1 MLRLSSLLARIS
13 ATSPFACSL
22 AMECKRVPIGDG
34 LLASSTS
41 TSPSRSEQ
49 RIQLMPCFARSRMVY
64 KLQETM
70 AHRMNQEF
78 PVDLDS
84 CAREPIHIPGAIQ
97 PHGLL
102 FVLREPELIIVQVSE
117 NVNSF
122 LGVPADNLLEKGLSS
137 FLNPEQVEKV
147 QFALSSVDPRDSNP
161 VDLERVSDFVPG

>member
-1 MLRLSSLLARIS
+1 
-13 ATSPFACSL
+13 
-22 AMECKRVPIGDG
+22 
-34 LLASSTS
+34 
-41 TSPSRSEQ
+41 
-49 RIQLMPCFARSRMVY
+49 MVY